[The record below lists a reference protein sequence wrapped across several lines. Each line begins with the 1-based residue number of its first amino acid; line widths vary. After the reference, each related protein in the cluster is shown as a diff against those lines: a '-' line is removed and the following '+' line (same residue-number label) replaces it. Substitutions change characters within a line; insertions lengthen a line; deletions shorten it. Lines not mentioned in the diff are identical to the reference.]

1 MTLPESLPARLY
13 LLAYDTEKNRVTA
26 QSRLGLVLWAAAL
39 ADLYLAGR
47 VTDENGKARATGD
60 RRPTGDPLLDEVLQQ
75 LADHRPRSWQGW
87 IARGQPAVRTVRA
100 QLEAGLCIRVE
111 RRRILPDRVELLDRL
126 AVERYADEVLQQLAE
141 HRPRSW
147 QGWIARGQPAVR
159 TVSAQLEA
167 GLCIRVEH
175 RRILPDRVELRDP
188 PAVQRYADELRAEL
202 RRPAS
207 RTEPRTAA
215 VLAHAARGEISTL
228 ISRSERREHRQR
240 LDELAV
246 HTGPIADALRKAW
259 RDRQAQMASG

>member
-26 QSRLGLVLWAAAL
+26 QSRLGLVLRAAAL

-47 VTDENGKARATGD
+47 VTDENGKARVTGD
-60 RRPTGDPLLDEVLQQ
+60 RRPTGDPLLDQ
-75 LADHRPRSWQGW
+75 
-87 IARGQPAVRTVRA
+87 
-100 QLEAGLCIRVE
+100 
-111 RRRILPDRVELLDRL
+111 
-126 AVERYADEVLQQLAE
+126 VLQQLAE

-175 RRILPDRVELRDP
+175 RRILPDRVELRDR

-215 VLAHAARGEISTL
+215 VLALAARGEISTL

>member
-13 LLAYDTEKNRVTA
+13 LLAYDPEKNRVTA
-26 QSRLGLVLWAAAL
+26 QSRLGLVLRAAAL

-47 VTDENGKARATGD
+47 VTDENGKVRAAGD
-60 RRPTGDPLLDEVLQQ
+60 RRPTGDRLL
-75 LADHRPRSWQGW
+75 
-87 IARGQPAVRTVRA
+87 
-100 QLEAGLCIRVE
+100 
-111 RRRILPDRVELLDRL
+111 
-126 AVERYADEVLQQLAE
+126 DEVLQQLAE

-159 TVSAQLEA
+159 TVRTQLEA

-175 RRILPDRVELRDP
+175 RRILPDRVELRDR

-215 VLAHAARGEISTL
+215 VLALAARGEISTL
-228 ISRSERREHRQR
+228 ISRSERREHRQQ

-246 HTGPIADALRKAW
+246 YTGPIADALGKAW
-259 RDRQAQMASG
+259 RDKQAQMASG